1 MNSSIG
7 LVPWP
12 IDQTLGMCS
21 VWKTGVVRV
30 AWIHVAP
37 VKGLRIEER
46 ERIELGPHGVDDDRR
61 FCIVDVESEHL
72 LNGKRF
78 APITTVV
85 PRFDAAT
92 DHLALCMP
100 SGQRVSGRVELA
112 DPTTVKIY
120 GGHVAP
126 GRIVDGPWAAALSSE
141 FGRELRLVRFD
152 SPGHGHDRAGRA
164 AGATLLSLASLERLQ
179 EEAQVTE
186 PVDPRRFRMLLG
198 IAGASPHQEDEW
210 IGRRVRVGDAVV
222 VPAGNVGR
230 CVTTT
235 RDPETAEP
243 DLDTL
248 ELLARYRRDAETTE
262 ALAFGVWAR
271 VERGGTVRI
280 GDAVA
285 VEP

>member
-1 MNSSIG
+1 M
-7 LVPWP
+7 
-12 IDQTLGMCS
+12 
-21 VWKTGVVRV
+21 WKTGEVHV

-61 FCIVDVESEHL
+61 FCIVDVESDRL

-78 APITTVV
+78 APITTIV

-92 DHLALCMP
+92 DRLELHLP
-100 SGQRVSGRVELA
+100 NGEVVSGRVELA
-112 DPTTVKIY
+112 DPTAVAIY
-120 GGHVAP
+120 GGHVAS
-126 GRIVDGPWAAALSSE
+126 GRIVEGPWAAALSAE

-152 SPGHGHDRAGRA
+152 SPGNGHDRAGRA

-179 EEAQVTE
+179 QEAQVSE

-198 IAGASPHQEDEW
+198 IAGASSHEEDEW
-210 IGRRVRVGDAVV
+210 IGRHVRVGDAVV
-222 VPAGNVGR
+222 LPAGNVGR

-235 RDPETAEP
+235 RDPDTAEP

-248 ELLARYRRDAETTE
+248 PLLARYRRDIPTTE

-271 VERGGTVRI
+271 VEQAGTVRV
-280 GDAVA
+280 GDDVV